1 MDHRTVRSEVVN
13 GFTVEVRLDEE
24 PGDSNPREFDD
35 SNYLWLG
42 FPHRHYTIGDEQI
55 DPRTF
60 SIECRACHGEGQ
72 VEQEGFA
79 GRYPCEVCDGY
90 GTEAADG
97 DLGKLIEL
105 VKHHYK
111 ARIVKQVGM
120 YDHSGVSFYLTDGGH
135 PCRWDS
141 GTCGLLVATEEK
153 LTEWGIADYTD
164 DEIVEQMRAEIDYY
178 SAWAAGEVYFV
189 EVADCNGDT
198 VESLGGFIGDAGLND
213 AFDEGK
219 AAAEAH
225 APVER
230 TYFVPRMTAD
240 QLRAAAEGL
249 IRCGHDEVA
258 QRVLSPIIVKE
269 PA

>member
-42 FPHRHYTIGDEQI
+42 FPHRHYIIGDEQI

-120 YDHSGVSFYLTDGGH
+120 CDHSGVSYYLTSV
-135 PCRWDS
+135 PL
-141 GTCGLLVATEEK
+141 GTCGLLVATEEQ
-153 LTEWGIADYTD
+153 LNEWGIADYTD
-164 DEIVEQMRAEIDYY
+164 DEIVEQMRAEIAYY

-189 EVADCNGDT
+189 EVTDCNGDT
-198 VESLGGFIGDAGLND
+198 VESLGGFIGDTGIND

-219 AAAEAH
+219 SIAEAH
-225 APVER
+225 TPPEP
-230 TYFVPRMTAD
+230 TYFVPRMTAE
-240 QLRAAAEGL
+240 QLRAASEGL
-249 IRCGHDEVA
+249 IRHGHTDLAE
-258 QRVLSPIIVKE
+258 RVLSHIAVKE
-269 PA
+269 SA